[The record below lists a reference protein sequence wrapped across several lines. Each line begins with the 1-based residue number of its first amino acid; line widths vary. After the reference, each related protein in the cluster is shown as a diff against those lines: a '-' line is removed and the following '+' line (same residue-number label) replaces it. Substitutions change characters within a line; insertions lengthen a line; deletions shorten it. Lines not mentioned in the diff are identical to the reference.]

1 MFRQALQ
8 QSERLLQGH
17 KGYPLVELRLSWV
30 SDAMTLLIKHGVYSS
45 RKIVI
50 GSLDIHDSRAKVITG
65 AVMVHGSRKIV
76 MGYEGIRNGW
86 SVGHY
91 GLLT

>member
-1 MFRQALQ
+1 MPRT
-8 QSERLLQGH
+8 
-17 KGYPLVELRLSWV
+17 PLFSL
-30 SDAMTLLIKHGVYSS
+30 GVYSS
-45 RKIVI
+45 REIVI

-65 AVMVHGSRKIV
+65 AVMVHDSRKIV
-76 MGYEGIRNGW
+76 MGYAGMRNGW